1 MGYCQIL
8 RLYSRRD
15 TKGQWDTRGAGREST
30 VVDTRIIKTA
40 ALREKQCGGSMGG
53 VAAREALC
61 PKIEYKK
68 EEKENKGNL
77 SNRQDTIC
85 IRKEFP

>member
-1 MGYCQIL
+1 
-8 RLYSRRD
+8 
-15 TKGQWDTRGAGREST
+15 
-30 VVDTRIIKTA
+30 
-40 ALREKQCGGSMGG
+40 MGG

-68 EEKENKGNL
+68 EEKETKGNL

-85 IRKEFP
+85 IRKEFL